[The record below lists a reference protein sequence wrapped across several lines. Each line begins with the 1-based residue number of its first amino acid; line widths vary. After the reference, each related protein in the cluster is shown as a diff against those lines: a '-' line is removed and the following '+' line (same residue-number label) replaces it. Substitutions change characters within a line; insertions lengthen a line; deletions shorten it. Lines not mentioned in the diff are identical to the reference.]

1 MFKKAIDFSNKIKD
15 FENIISIILFG
26 SVARNEA
33 TRESDVDIAIIYSK
47 KNHQTIRKINNMKP
61 EEFQLIHLTIDELK
75 DEPTFTGALS
85 GEGILLYGR
94 PVTVSLND
102 MELKSKMIIAYNTSK
117 LDQNSRNKLNR
128 ALNGGKSTYIKENN
142 KKETKFYPGIIDEI
156 RAEKIG
162 KGVLIIDR
170 KNYPEIIKTL
180 KIFNAKWKE
189 IPVWTY

>member
-1 MFKKAIDFSNKIKD
+1 MFKKAIDFSNKIKNY
-15 FENIISIILFG
+15 ENIISIILFG

-33 TRESDVDIAIIYSK
+33 TGKSDVDIAIIYSK

-61 EEFQLIHLTIDELK
+61 VEFQLIHLTMDELK
-75 DEPTFTGALS
+75 DEPTLTGALS

-94 PVTVSLND
+94 TVTVNLDD
-102 MELKSKMIIAYNTSK
+102 MELKSKMIIAYDTSK

-128 ALNGGKSTYIKENN
+128 ALHGGKSTYKKKN
-142 KKETKFYPGIIDEI
+142 KKETKFYPGILDGIQ
-156 RAEKIG
+156 AEKIG

-170 KNYPEIIKTL
+170 KNYPEITKTL

-189 IPVWTY
+189 IPIWTY

>member
-1 MFKKAIDFSNKIKD
+1 MFKKAVDFSNKIKE

-47 KNHQTIRKINNMKP
+47 KNHQTIRKINDIKP
-61 EEFQLIHLTIDELK
+61 VEFQLIHLTIDELK
-75 DEPTFTGALS
+75 DEPTLTGALS
-85 GEGILLYGR
+85 GEGILLYGK
-94 PVTVSLND
+94 PITISLD
-102 MELKSKMIIAYNTSK
+102 DIELKSKMIIAYDTSK

-128 ALNGGKSTYIKENN
+128 ALHGGKSTYKKKN
-142 KKETKFYPGIIDEI
+142 KKETKFYPGILDGI

-170 KNYPEIIKTL
+170 KNYPEITKTL

-189 IPVWTY
+189 IPIWTY